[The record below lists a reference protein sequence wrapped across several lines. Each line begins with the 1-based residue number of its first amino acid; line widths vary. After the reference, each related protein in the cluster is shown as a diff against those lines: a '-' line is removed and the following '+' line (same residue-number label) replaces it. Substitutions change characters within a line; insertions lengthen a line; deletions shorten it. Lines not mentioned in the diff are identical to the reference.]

1 MKRVLIVDDARELG
15 RLLQTIFL
23 TLDPTLTIN
32 VVPSAEE
39 ALLMATRMPL
49 DLLVSDIRLPGMS
62 GFELVRKIRARHP
75 ELKVLLIT
83 GMTETSVDENV
94 RQLKVDGF
102 FRKPLDMGRF
112 LEATRRCLDI
122 ASGTPLT
129 PLGGLPE
136 AYVEDA
142 RKKVTGPLPGPTS
155 APDSV
160 ETPHVTLS
168 QIVVGLRQR
177 VGAAAIFIL
186 DERGR
191 IVAQAGDVPDIPLE
205 TEWAGPVM
213 AVLSAGSKVARLVGN
228 EISQHAMA
236 FPGKDYHLVLAPA
249 GDYALMVLVHPGR
262 SALRMA
268 VAVEEAL
275 DAQQSLREVLPGI
288 PPMLTGV
295 PEAAVPSEQ
304 VPASIEPQPVEALE
318 DDLVVEP
325 QSTLDR
331 QSLVDFETLL
341 SQSEEE
347 LKDKDVDEFW
357 DKLSLKGQPGPTENP
372 DALSYDQARK
382 LGLTP
387 NEDQT

>member
-39 ALLMATRMPL
+39 ALLMSTRIPV
-49 DLLVSDIRLPGMS
+49 DLLVSDIRLPGIS

-75 ELKVLLIT
+75 AIKVLLIT
-83 GMTETSVDENV
+83 GMTEPGVDELA
-94 RQLKVDGF
+94 RQLHVDGF
-102 FRKPLDMGRF
+102 FRKPLDMGGF

-122 ASGTPLT
+122 SANTPLT
-129 PLGGLPE
+129 PLNSIPD
-136 AYVEDA
+136 AYVGSVQQKPTGSLSTQPLDA
-142 RKKVTGPLPGPTS
+142 MVGE
-155 APDSV
+155 APR
-160 ETPHVTLS
+160 VTLS
-168 QIVVGLRQR
+168 EIVVGLRQR

-191 IVAQAGDVPDIPLE
+191 IMAQAGDVPDLPLE
-205 TEWAGPVM
+205 TEWAGPLM

-228 EISQHAMA
+228 ESLQHVMA

-249 GDYALMVLVHPGR
+249 GEYALLVLVHPGR

-275 DAQQSLREVLPGI
+275 EAQQALREVLPGSEPKLAELQEGGI
-288 PPMLTGV
+288 PAEQALPATG
-295 PEAAVPSEQ
+295 PL
-304 VPASIEPQPVEALE
+304 PAIEPAV
-318 DDLVVEP
+318 VVEEP
-325 QSTLDR
+325 ESKLGA
-331 QSLVDFETLL
+331 QSLVDFEALI
-341 SQSEEE
+341 SHSENE
-347 LKDKDVDEFW
+347 LKNQDADAFW
-357 DKLSLKGQPGPTENP
+357 ETLSTQGQPGPAANA

-382 LGLTP
+382 LGLAP
-387 NEDQT
+387 DEESS